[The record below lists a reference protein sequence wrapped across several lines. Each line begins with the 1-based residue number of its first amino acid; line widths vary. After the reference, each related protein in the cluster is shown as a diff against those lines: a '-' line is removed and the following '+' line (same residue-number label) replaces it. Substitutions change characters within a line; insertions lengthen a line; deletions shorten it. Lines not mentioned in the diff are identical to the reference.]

1 MLRVFVLNDSET
13 KRHTIFQ
20 VEADG
25 RFAVVVKQWRDL
37 I

>member
-1 MLRVFVLNDSET
+1 MLNASET

-25 RFAVVVKQWRDL
+25 RFAVVAKHWRDL